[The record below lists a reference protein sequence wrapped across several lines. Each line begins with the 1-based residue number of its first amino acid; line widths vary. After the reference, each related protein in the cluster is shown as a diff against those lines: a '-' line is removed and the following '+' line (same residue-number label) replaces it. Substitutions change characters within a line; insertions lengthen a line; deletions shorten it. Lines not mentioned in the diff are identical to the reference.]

1 MRCGSISSNYSDQ
14 CENREIGSGPSGMG
28 NDTKSMVE
36 ISHKPATNFGS
47 KIGGVEQAKKTISD
61 AVLGRIEM
69 VGLGEEGNQFQ
80 GISIDSPREFSDD
93 EVVSDTQNS
102 LQMRSSDL
110 LQRGDSGD
118 TELHDNVEAKLG
130 GIQRSVTKDRMKYDC
145 NVNNGV

>member
-1 MRCGSISSNYSDQ
+1 
-14 CENREIGSGPSGMG
+14 
-28 NDTKSMVE
+28 MVE

-93 EVVSDTQNS
+93 EVVSDT
-102 LQMRSSDL
+102 
-110 LQRGDSGD
+110 
-118 TELHDNVEAKLG
+118 
-130 GIQRSVTKDRMKYDC
+130 
-145 NVNNGV
+145 